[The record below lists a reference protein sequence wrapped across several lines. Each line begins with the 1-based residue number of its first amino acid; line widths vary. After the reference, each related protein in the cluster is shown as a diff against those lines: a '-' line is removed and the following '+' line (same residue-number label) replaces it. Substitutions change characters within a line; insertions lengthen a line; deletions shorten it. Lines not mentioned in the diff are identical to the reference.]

1 MASRHD
7 AAMCRDSQD
16 SYVLVIPVPKA
27 VCALLL
33 TLLAQV
39 EYHATIQF
47 LVPSGLAQ
55 KSKMKA
61 ALLLSPA
68 QHFSSLTAAPSRQST
83 QGSAKAA
90 QTSEIPP
97 VDQHGPEK
105 QCRIEASAVHTG

>member
-7 AAMCRDSQD
+7 AAVCGDSQD

-39 EYHATIQF
+39 EYHVTIQL
-47 LVPSGLAQ
+47 LVPSRLAQ
-55 KSKMKA
+55 KSKMKP
-61 ALLLSPA
+61 ALLHSPV
-68 QHFSSLTAAPSRQST
+68 QLFSSLTAAPSRQST

-90 QTSEIPP
+90 QTSGLPP